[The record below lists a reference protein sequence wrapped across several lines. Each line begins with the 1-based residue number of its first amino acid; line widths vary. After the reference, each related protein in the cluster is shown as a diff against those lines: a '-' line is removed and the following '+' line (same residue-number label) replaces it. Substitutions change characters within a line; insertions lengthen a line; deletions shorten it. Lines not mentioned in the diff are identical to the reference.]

1 MTDQVINWK
10 FVNQQIIKA
19 LQATVPYIPL
29 TNFIPDNQS
38 VEAPKYPY
46 VVYRPVQHYVR
57 LESIHHMD
65 DESFDHVL
73 GVTAVDPDNDRALQV
88 IDTIG
93 TLIQDLKYKQ
103 PLRKFGIYVVDVSDT
118 QEAGIHLRAFNTNY
132 TYYLRIT
139 FRIKRNAKIARIPIE
154 TIEIPDI
161 KLNNHKD

>member
-10 FVNQQIIKA
+10 FVNRQIIKA
-19 LQATVPYIPL
+19 LQATVPYVPID
-29 TNFIPDNQS
+29 NFIPDNQS
-38 VEAPKYPY
+38 VEAPSYPY

-57 LESIHHMD
+57 LEGLHHMD

-73 GVTAVDPDNDRALQV
+73 GITAVDPDNDRALQV
-88 IDTIG
+88 ADTIG

-139 FRIKRNAKIARIPIE
+139 FRIKRNAVIARQPIE
-154 TIEIPDI
+154 TIEIPEI
-161 KLNNHKD
+161 KIDNHKD